1 MGKTAVSKRKQPEGR
16 KKSFWER
23 LKYDMRRNW
32 PLCVMFLPVL
42 IYYIIFS
49 YTPMYGILLAFKDYK
64 VKKGILGSPWVGFEH
79 FERFF
84 SGYNFWG
91 LMKNTLGISVYS
103 LSLIHI

>member
-1 MGKTAVSKRKQPEGR
+1 
-16 KKSFWER
+16 
-23 LKYDMRRNW
+23 
-32 PLCVMFLPVL
+32 
-42 IYYIIFS
+42 
-49 YTPMYGILLAFKDYK
+49 MYGILLAFKDYK

-103 LSLIHI
+103 LAVGFPIAIIFAIMLHYLTMNKLKKTVQMVSYAPYFISTVVICGMLSILRTP